1 MDTICGGGAETV
13 DHAFCLCPV
22 ANEVWEILII
32 DLLNLPSQGW
42 LGCLTVAFN
51 ICSHTQRRIV
61 CCSLWAIRSERN
73 RRVHDKVVKS
83 GKEITHFIS
92 RYLYKLDCLEEKKIT
107 VQGDKV
113 IWNPPPT
120 DFIKVNFDTAF
131 IMERCRLVTLTNQ
144 KLAHTFVISEAL
156 SARFQSIIFVYD
168 KRSGNALA
176 DALATEC
183 VKKGEG
189 FYLIGSAP
197 KSAAITFSGDWLR
210 EPD

>member
-1 MDTICGGGAETV
+1 D
-13 DHAFCLCPV
+13 CL
-22 ANEVWEILII
+22 
-32 DLLNLPSQGW
+32 LL
-42 LGCLTVAFN
+42 
-51 ICSHTQRRIV
+51 
-61 CCSLWAIRSERN
+61 SLAIRSERN

-83 GKEITHFIS
+83 GKEITNFIS
-92 RYLYKLDCLEEKKIT
+92 RYLYELDCLEEKKIT

-131 IMERCRLVTLTNQ
+131 VMERCRLGTGQVAQ
-144 KLAHTFVISEAL
+144 DSKGVVIASKTCTTMWDRLSPGKPLHALRRLKCEAL
-156 SARFQSIIFVYD
+156 SARFQSIIFVHV

-197 KSAAITFSGDWLR
+197 ESAATTFSNDWLR